1 MGAPPRSE
9 VGCERAGKSSSRGD
23 VEGNTVEKVAIEDR
37 LSIRRANVAD
47 SWTVGIWYS

>member
-9 VGCERAGKSSSRGD
+9 AGCERAGKSSLKED
-23 VEGNTVEKVAIEDR
+23 VEGKTVEKVAIEDR

-47 SWTVGIWYS
+47 S